1 MKVLQERRR
10 AAGGGAHGAQG
21 QPLEEER
28 RRCRGFHERCWGYDV
43 GRKVKACCFL
53 LISIYIYIYID
64 IDIDRYRYIM
74 HFAILCFELKTCW
87 NSITMDIYVYM
98 VSCSV
103 FLPPPPPNGMGPQV
117 APPSLLFASYWQH
130 FWGPASYSSLAF
142 TRYMLP
148 FRRPT

>member
-43 GRKVKACCFL
+43 GRKVKARCFFVDIYM
-53 LISIYIYIYID
+53 ISIYIYID

-103 FLPPPPPNGMGPQV
+103 FLSPPPPQWYGSPGSTPF
-117 APPSLLFASYWQH
+117 PSICKLLAAFLR
-130 FWGPASYSSLAF
+130 SSLVF
-142 TRYMLP
+142 QPRIY
-148 FRRPT
+148 